1 MGIELPP
8 ELADVAAQANVAW
21 PEADEEAMARQ
32 AQAWRDAATSM
43 STLATDADTTA
54 RSALQSVSGETA
66 TVASTEWKSFVEPDT
81 GHLTSVVRDANA
93 AADRLEHAANQ
104 VGTAKV
110 EIVRNLVGLAQNTDA
125 AHAAAQAGHP
135 LALAGLDTAV
145 RGTAANVAHI
155 ESQLVSAVQP
165 ASGVDMAAVQ
175 NPVNANPG
183 HHLLSGVTTTAA
195 PLTQTV
201 TDASQAAT
209 TLTSDT
215 INHGTGLV
223 GDTAG
228 HVTSGADDL
237 VRHGMGAVGDTAGHV
252 TSGDLVRHG
261 TDMASGTVGQ
271 VTSGT
276 DDLVHHGTGLVG
288 DTAGQVVPGAGNLAH
303 PVPGA
308 GDLLQPGTGDH
319 PIPSADNL
327 VQPGA
332 HPLPGDVLPGQ
343 GHAPSDLLPGDP
355 EITGPVPS
363 THFPSDAPT
372 PPTGQTAQA
381 GFVGGGL
388 EASAAAPA
396 NLPPAAAIPQPAN
409 PVAQAPAFGGAP
421 GFAGTPF
428 APAAPVVGGAPAVGA
443 PSPAPGGG
451 GIPAQAQPARPA
463 AYAPAAAP
471 IPADRPQDP
480 VPRKQMAGPPG
491 APPPAKGESNEVLA
505 AFWIHMFPIGHLP
518 VASYRPARQLPPPP
532 PELDYAAG
540 LRFEPADHPQF
551 DLIDTAP
558 RLAELKTAAAQHK
571 ATASHQDYAPNPSPG
586 YPPTPPPH
594 PAEAMA
600 AGYPPPG
607 QPAEAP
613 PSYPPATPSRPA
625 VAAGY
630 PQAAAA
636 GVANASTYSPTAPG
650 QPAVSGQAIAPHDP
664 ASAVAQQAPS
674 AQPPLCPAEAPATLR
689 RVTPSAGITAD
700 HPTVQALLE
709 NHDPLG
715 GGHERDWD
723 RRYLVRLGSVTA
735 HGISPEGLEYNWPT
749 SEQYPEGG
757 SATGEAE
764 TLPENT
770 IIDRFG
776 SPHGRVFA
784 EDSTSFA
791 QRSLPPAHKD
801 TGYRRYRVVKPIPV
815 WRAVSAAWFGQP
827 GGGIRY
833 RTTHSAAELV
843 ALGYLEEIA

>member
-8 ELADVAAQANVAW
+8 ELTDVAAQAGVAW
-21 PEADEEAMARQ
+21 PEADEEAMTRQ

-43 STLATDADTTA
+43 STLSTDADTTA
-54 RSALQSVSGETA
+54 RTALQSVSGDAGTL
-66 TVASTEWKSFVEPDT
+66 ASTEWKTFVEPDT

-165 ASGVDMAAVQ
+165 SSGVDMAAVQ

-183 HHLLSGVTTTAA
+183 HHLLSGVTTTTAA
-195 PLTQTV
+195 PLTHTV
-201 TDASQAAT
+201 TDTVTDTGQTAT
-209 TLTSDT
+209 AL
-215 INHGTGLV
+215 
-223 GDTAG
+223 
-228 HVTSGADDL
+228 TSGAINQ
-237 VRHGMGAVGDTAGHV
+237 GAHLPAVATQGAT
-252 TSGDLVRHG
+252 
-261 TDMASGTVGQ
+261 
-271 VTSGT
+271 
-276 DDLVHHGTGLVG
+276 DLVHHGTGLVG
-288 DTAGQVVPGAGNLAH
+288 DTAGQVVPGAG
-303 PVPGA
+303 
-308 GDLLQPGTGDH
+308 D
-319 PIPSADNL
+319 L
-327 VQPGA
+327 VQPGG
-332 HPLPGDVLPGQ
+332 HPLPGVGDVVHASPGDLVQPGDHPLPAAGHPGDVLPGQ
-343 GHAPSDLLPGDP
+343 PSSGPGHALPDLPGDP

-381 GFVGGGL
+381 GFVGGL
-388 EASAAAPA
+388 EPSAAAAPA

-428 APAAPVVGGAPAVGA
+428 AAPPIVGGAPALGT
-443 PSPAPGGG
+443 PAPAAGGG
-451 GIPAQAQPARPA
+451 VPAAVQPAPARPSA
-463 AYAPAAAP
+463 FAPAAP
-471 IPADRPQDP
+471 VPADRQQDP
-480 VPRKQMAGPPG
+480 VPRKQLAGPPG
-491 APPPAKGESNEVLA
+491 APPPVKGENNEVLA

-551 DLIDTAP
+551 DLIDTAL
-558 RLAELKTAAAQHK
+558 RLAELKATTAQHK
-571 ATASHQDYAPNPSPG
+571 ATRQDYAPSPG
-586 YPPTPPPH
+586 PDYPPAPPAH
-594 PAEAMA
+594 PAEAVA

-607 QPAEAP
+607 QLSYAP
-613 PSYPPATPSRPA
+613 PASSYPLPTPSHPVVPA
-625 VAAGY
+625 AY
-630 PQAAAA
+630 PQAAPVEAVHA
-636 GVANASTYSPTAPG
+636 HLPAVPG
-650 QPAVSGQAIAPHDP
+650 QAAVSGSPVMAAAPT
-664 ASAVAQQAPS
+664 
-674 AQPPLCPAEAPATLR
+674 PPDR
-689 RVTPSAGITAD
+689 RVTPSAGRTAD
-700 HPTVQALLE
+700 HPTVQTLLE

-770 IIDRFG
+770 VIDRFG
-776 SPHGRVFA
+776 TPHGRVFA
-784 EDSTSFA
+784 EDSTPFT

-801 TGYRRYRVVKPIPV
+801 TGYRRYRVTKPIPV

-827 GGGIRY
+827 GGGVRY
-833 RTTHSAAELV
+833 RTTHSAVELV